1 MWSVSV
7 RRCSVS
13 GRMFAAGIYKQ
24 DVHYMY
30 MSYVEAHIWNRWVW
44 PVGVKVWPV
53 GVKVWPV
60 SVS

>member
-24 DVHYMY
+24 DVYIAKNGYGIPLKCCHDQ
-30 MSYVEAHIWNRWVW
+30 VI
-44 PVGVKVWPV
+44 G
-53 GVKVWPV
+53 
-60 SVS
+60 

>member
-24 DVHYMY
+24 DVYMY
-30 MSYVEAHIWNRWVW
+30 MSYVEAHTCIWK
-44 PVGVKVWPV
+44 GIY
-53 GVKVWPV
+53 
-60 SVS
+60 SCLL

>member
-24 DVHYMY
+24 DVYMYMY
-30 MSYVEAHIWNRWVW
+30 MSYVEALI
-44 PVGVKVWPV
+44 
-53 GVKVWPV
+53 
-60 SVS
+60 